1 MVTSEVEMSADIRS
15 EAGELADRD
24 MLPLSWAV
32 PLSTTQDRGQFWA
45 FFPTSTGQH
54 SGGILNAPWKTN
66 ADRQNLLESDFNDRL
81 IERAASMVVDQLS
94 SLSTAEDPA
103 RHLDYLPGRG
113 REAPQWAD
121 ALVTYHVYEMC
132 RYSPSLPDLDGTMTM
147 PEELRVHPANLG
159 AAAVELFAS
168 VSRERDWVH
177 PSAEVRNRRGRV
189 DKIVE
194 DLGHRPPTVEAWFG
208 SLCYPDLSVEES
220 GMVAR
225 LASLIAEKKGF
236 ALLRRRRLS
245 SPLPGIWWR
254 LTPHRSSSVMG
265 PRRRM
270 ALRWCTRRSKLT
282 LRCALRWSRL
292 VFAPSMPLAGL
303 MRCSHRPMGSP
314 KRRGRSSGG

>member
-1 MVTSEVEMSADIRS
+1 
-15 EAGELADRD
+15 
-24 MLPLSWAV
+24 
-32 PLSTTQDRGQFWA
+32 
-45 FFPTSTGQH
+45 
-54 SGGILNAPWKTN
+54 
-66 ADRQNLLESDFNDRL
+66 
-81 IERAASMVVDQLS
+81 MVVDQLS

-177 PSAEVRNRRGRV
+177 PSVEVRNRRGRV

-220 GMVAR
+220 GDGGA
-225 LASLIAEKKGF
+225 AS
-236 ALLRRRRLS
+236 
-245 SPLPGIWWR
+245 
-254 LTPHRSSSVMG
+254 V
-265 PRRRM
+265 
-270 ALRWCTRRSKLT
+270 
-282 LRCALRWSRL
+282 
-292 VFAPSMPLAGL
+292 VD
-303 MRCSHRPMGSP
+303 
-314 KRRGRSSGG
+314 RRGKGLRLIEKEAFVVTASGHLVAPDPTSLFFGDGSEEADGIALVHPSLEADPEVRRFAGVAWYSLPRCHWPA